1 MAKGGKRPKKK
12 HCTPKPFMKP
22 LPSLVKAVVEQDV
35 CAGLLRM
42 NLMDELLPPSIDRN
56 PYLTPTDLPLARTTI
71 ILQWKNLS
79 NSSLLLNLASS
90 HHPQHIFPIHQFNNR
105 LCTFPK
111 KNQKTSRFRGPTS
124 IFDHG
129 PRHLHI
135 ICGFRRR
142 KVTPFQYGLAPEAH
156 QERK

>member
-1 MAKGGKRPKKK
+1 MAKGGKRPQNLSR
-12 HCTPKPFMKP
+12 KP

-42 NLMDELLPPSIDRN
+42 NLMDELLPLSILFYSN

-71 ILQWKNLS
+71 ILQWKNRS

-90 HHPQHIFPIHQFNNR
+90 RHQQHISSTTCPAPS
-105 LCTFPK
+105 PK
-111 KNQKTSRFRGPTS
+111 ISQGKTTVQDISTKLR
-124 IFDHG
+124 
-129 PRHLHI
+129 
-135 ICGFRRR
+135 FRRR
-142 KVTPFQYGLAPEAH
+142 KVTAFQYGFAPEAH